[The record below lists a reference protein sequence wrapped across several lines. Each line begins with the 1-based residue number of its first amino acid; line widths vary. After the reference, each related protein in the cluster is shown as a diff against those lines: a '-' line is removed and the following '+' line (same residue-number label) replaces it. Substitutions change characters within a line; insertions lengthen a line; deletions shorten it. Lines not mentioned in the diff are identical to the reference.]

1 MMTFKKVELVSEIFV
16 HLVPTENGIGVV
28 LSPEKDNM
36 YAEYKWSD
44 IIDDLVEGYTVT
56 VLENKDVRIAKDG
69 KDLLLNIANKLHEE
83 SVRLR
88 TRVNDMDVVD

>member
-1 MMTFKKVELVSEIFV
+1 
-16 HLVPTENGIGVV
+16 
-28 LSPEKDNM
+28 M

-56 VLENKDVRIAKDG
+56 VLKNKDVRIAKDG
-69 KDLLLNIANKLHEE
+69 KDLLLSIANKLHEE

-88 TRVNDMDVVD
+88 TRVNDMEVVD